1 MTSQS
6 GSDAPSPA
14 LNAAAP
20 LLAPSIRRC
29 LGQHLREAYASLED
43 ERPDRFAVLIAR
55 LEAVLAARGETLT
68 AEVRQ
73 GLRDHAPGLRKYAL
87 SLTRDA
93 ARADDLVQ
101 DTMLR
106 AWMYRESF
114 SPGTNVCGW
123 LTIIMRN
130 TFYSGQRKRVHEV
143 EDSDGSYA
151 AQLVTLPA
159 QGAVLDLEDVN
170 AAIGRLSDTLRQALT
185 LVAIDNMTYDE
196 AATVMGCK
204 IGTVKSRVWRAR
216 ESLAALVGYS
226 ADEIGPDRLANAVLG
241 EARLQARA

>member
-1 MTSQS
+1 M
-6 GSDAPSPA
+6 
-14 LNAAAP
+14 
-20 LLAPSIRRC
+20 
-29 LGQHLREAYASLED
+29 
-43 ERPDRFAVLIAR
+43 
-55 LEAVLAARGETLT
+55 LAARGETLT

-73 GLRDHAPGLRKYAL
+73 GLQDHAPGLRKYAL

-114 SPGTNVCGW
+114 TPGTNVCGW

-143 EDSDGSYA
+143 EDTDGSYA

-170 AAIGRLSDTLRQALT
+170 AAIGRLSTTLRQALT

-216 ESLAALVGYS
+216 GVSPPSS
-226 ADEIGPDRLANAVLG
+226 AIPPTRSGRTASPVRSWARPACVPGP
-241 EARLQARA
+241 EARPYSRVPRRISIATEK

>member
-1 MTSQS
+1 MTSQGRPDS
-6 GSDAPSPA
+6 LGP
-14 LNAAAP
+14 
-20 LLAPSIRRC
+20 LAPAIRQT
-29 LGQHLREAYASLED
+29 LGRHLRAAYAALED
-43 ERPDRFAVLIAR
+43 EAPDRFAAVLAR

-73 GLRDHAPGLRKYAL
+73 GLQDHAPGLRKYAL
-87 SLTRDA
+87 ALTRDA

-106 AWMYRESF
+106 AWMYRQSF
-114 SPGTNVCGW
+114 TPGTNVCGW

-143 EDSDGSYA
+143 EDADGGYA

-170 AAIGRLSDTLRQALT
+170 AAIGRLSGNLRQALT
-185 LVAIDNMTYDE
+185 LVAIDNLTYDE
-196 AATVMGCK
+196 AAAVMGCK

-226 ADEIGPDRLANAVLG
+226 ADEIGPDRLAGAILG
-241 EARLQARA
+241 EAALRSRA

>member
-1 MTSQS
+1 MLRLRLDRR
-6 GSDAPSPA
+6 G
-14 LNAAAP
+14 AP
-20 LLAPSIRRC
+20 LPPAIRRT
-29 LGQHLREAYASLED
+29 LGQHLRETYASLD
-43 ERPDRFAVLIAR
+43 EEQPDRFAVLLAR

-73 GLRDHAPGLRKYAL
+73 GLQDHAAGLRKYAL

-114 SPGTNVCGW
+114 TPGTNVCGW

-143 EDSDGSYA
+143 EDTRW
-151 AQLVTLPA
+151 QLRGATGHPA
-159 QGAVLDLEDVN
+159 GPGRRPRPGGRERRHRPAVD
-170 AAIGRLSDTLRQALT
+170 AP
-185 LVAIDNMTYDE
+185 
-196 AATVMGCK
+196 C
-204 IGTVKSRVWRAR
+204 AR
-216 ESLAALVGYS
+216 
-226 ADEIGPDRLANAVLG
+226 R
-241 EARLQARA
+241 